1 MKYTVN
7 EYSFKDITEIAIGIC
22 RDKGVKVLKFLYYE
36 IGAIKGCNLT
46 PLKGCQLPLG
56 TPEGR

>member
-36 IGAIKGCNLT
+36 IAVVKGRNLT
-46 PLKGCQLPLG
+46 SLKG
-56 TPEGR
+56 